1 LSDPPWACLRKK
13 DLGWDRGVESK
24 KAVLY
29 MYDALRI
36 GHLYGGSGFGA
47 IGYMKAAYMSGSQ
60 GPKMNALIRQGFKV
74 VMALAYIST

>member
-1 LSDPPWACLRKK
+1 M
-13 DLGWDRGVESK
+13 EST
-24 KAVLY
+24 ALFITILLTLLY

-60 GPKMNALIRQGFKV
+60 GPKMNALI
-74 VMALAYIST
+74 ISSEICISICFLYGNNNLISDCR